1 MTDELLCC
9 QCEPSWACSTPM
21 EKTSKNSL
29 KLTETLGELEA
40 ALKAWDSSDGAA
52 LGGIEVCTTGLS
64 DERKKRARE
73 LLDELRSQIEQ
84 LSSGDPL

>member
-1 MTDELLCC
+1 
-9 QCEPSWACSTPM
+9 M

-52 LGGIEVCTTGLS
+52 GGGIETCTTGLT
-64 DERKKRARE
+64 DERRKRAQE
-73 LLDELRSQIEQ
+73 LLEELKAQIAK
-84 LSSGDPL
+84 LSDL